1 MHEARPVPL
10 QHPRKRVMMHSP
22 IHFDL
27 GSPAFKR
34 NPYLV
39 YARLRQEGPVTRT
52 TLGWRRPV
60 WVIARYGDV
69 SDLLR
74 DGRFAKDPLNARDP
88 GRRSPAPWVP
98 GFLRPLTRN
107 MLDLDAPDHTRL
119 RALVQKAF
127 TPRLVDALRPRVQA
141 IVDDLLTEAA
151 RNGRAELIRD
161 LALPLPLTVI
171 AELLGVPAPDQP
183 RFHQWSERILSGS
196 PGIGALLLLP
206 AVRSLLRYLRG
217 LFAER
222 RATPREDLITA
233 LVQAEEAGDRLSED
247 ELLGMVFLLL
257 AAGHETTVNLIG
269 SGVLTLLQHPE
280 QRDRLRQD
288 PSLIKSAVEEL
299 VRFTSPVEVATERY
313 AREDV
318 MIGGVSIRR
327 GEMVLGLIGS
337 ANRDGSQF
345 TDPDTLDL
353 TRDPNRHLG
362 FGLGAHYC
370 LGAPL
375 ARLETHVALS
385 SLLERAPN
393 LRLAV
398 PPDALRWRKHVFLRG
413 VRELPVLL

>member
-1 MHEARPVPL
+1 MHA
-10 QHPRKRVMMHSP
+10 P

-27 GSPAFKR
+27 ASPAFKAD
-34 NPYLV
+34 PYPT
-39 YARLRQEGPVTRT
+39 YARLREKAPVFRS
-52 TLGWRRPV
+52 TLGWRRRAWLV
-60 WVIARYGDV
+60 ARHDDV
-69 SDLLR
+69 GALLR
-74 DGRFAKDPLNARDP
+74 DARFAKDPRNAREP
-88 GRRSPAPWVP
+88 GRGAAGPWVP

-107 MLDLDAPDHTRL
+107 MLDLDAPDHSRL

-127 TPRLVDALRPRVQA
+127 TPRLVDGLRPRIQA
-141 IVDDLLTEAA
+141 LVDDLLTKAR
-151 RNGRAELIRD
+151 RNGQAELIGD

-171 AELLGVPAPDQP
+171 AELLGVPAADQP
-183 RFHQWSERILSGS
+183 RFHQWSNRILSGS
-196 PGIGALLLLP
+196 PGIGALRLLP
-206 AVRSLLRYLRG
+206 AVRSLLAYLRR

-222 RATPREDLITA
+222 RAAPRDDLITA
-233 LVQAEEAGDRLSED
+233 LVRAEEAGDRLGED

-269 SGVLTLLQHPE
+269 TSVLTLLQHSE
-280 QRDRLRQD
+280 QCDRLRME
-288 PSLIKSAVEEL
+288 PALIKSAVEEL
-299 VRFTSPVEVATERY
+299 IRFTSPVEVATERY

-318 MIGGVSIRR
+318 TIAGVPIRR

-345 TDPDTLDL
+345 AAPDTLDL
-353 TRDPNRHLG
+353 AREPNRHLG

-375 ARLETHVALS
+375 ARLETQVALS

-398 PPDALRWRKHVFLRG
+398 RPDALRWRKHVFLRG
-413 VRELPVLL
+413 LRELPVIF